1 MFPINVEH
9 LLSYYLRVEITRRN
23 KKCNQNHAQIKQRTC
38 INAMFLITT
47 LKPNDTQIYPIF
59 IS

>member
-38 INAMFLITT
+38 INMLW
-47 LKPNDTQIYPIF
+47 NEIF
-59 IS
+59 